1 MLIRSPLDSTYPNT
15 TFDNNSSDYPDES
28 VLPHRRSLVMTQ
40 FFLVPT
46 LRVGTHT
53 GLTPLHEMNSG
64 RDYHTL
70 LGINSERGNQLR
82 YIFPGHRLI
91 QQCMRATKAKSDYPD
106 ESIQPHLHRLIE
118 IQSYRLAVPRS
129 GWNHLYCS

>member
-1 MLIRSPLDSTYPNT
+1 MKSDRDYHTLLGINSERGNQLGYIFPGHKLIQQYKHSTKAK
-15 TFDNNSSDYPDES
+15 SDHPDES

-46 LRVGTHT
+46 LCVGMHT
-53 GLTPLHEMNSG
+53 GLTPLHEMESG

-91 QQCMRATKAKSDYPD
+91 QQCMRATKANQIIPMN
-106 ESIQPHLHRLIE
+106 QFCLIN
-118 IQSYRLAVPRS
+118 IS
-129 GWNHLYCS
+129 

>member
-70 LGINSERGNQLR
+70 LSINSERGNQLR

-106 ESIQPHLHRLIE
+106 ESVLPHRRSLVMTQFFRSFVR
-118 IQSYRLAVPRS
+118 QS
-129 GWNHLYCS
+129 